1 MLGTIYRGVTFLKDE
16 EAFRAKKGICYI
28 PENAYLEEFWD
39 GRDKATVKEVIAAG
53 VEATGC
59 FTYRDILNECDGSE
73 VMAEYVFDLLDWT
86 YPSTLIDELDDES
99 LEYIAER
106 EKQISQEKH
115 PRVYVI
121 PASIKWR
128 DTGEVQTVYFS
139 ETSTKD
145 LLMDDQIFFCGV
157 TREELLASSG
167 ELSISD
173 EWDVLA
179 VGHRE
184 PWYY

>member
-16 EAFRAKKGICYI
+16 EAFRAKSEICYI
-28 PENAYLEEFWD
+28 PKNAYLEEFWD
-39 GRDKATVKEVIAAG
+39 KRDKASAEEVIKVGA
-53 VEATGC
+53 ETTGC
-59 FTYRDILNECDGSE
+59 FTYQDILNECNGSE
-73 VMAEYVFDLLDWT
+73 VMADFVFDLLDWT
-86 YPSTLIDELDDES
+86 YPSTLINELDDES
-99 LEYIAER
+99 LNYIAEC

-139 ETSTKD
+139 ETSTED
-145 LLMDDQIFFCGV
+145 LPMDDQIFFCGV
-157 TREELLASSG
+157 TREELLTSSG

-179 VGHRE
+179 VGHRK